1 MQATGKM
8 EELSIKI
15 KIGDR
20 EYPMKVKRADEER
33 IRIAGKLI
41 NEKLRSYR
49 EQFGIEDKQDLLAMV
64 AFDCLIDKMA
74 IEETQKG
81 IDQTVFEKVNQL
93 NNLITQ
99 SIL

>member
-1 MQATGKM
+1 M

-20 EYPMKVKRADEER
+20 EYPMKVKRSEEER
-33 IRIAGKLI
+33 IRMAGKLI

-74 IEETQKG
+74 VEDTHDSVDK
-81 IDQTVFEKVNQL
+81 TVFEKVNQL
-93 NNLITQ
+93 NNLISQ

>member
-1 MQATGKM
+1 M

-15 KIGDR
+15 KIADR
-20 EYPMKVKRADEER
+20 EYPMKVKRSDEER
-33 IRIAGKLI
+33 IRTAGKLI

-49 EQFGIEDKQDLLAMV
+49 EQFGIEDKQDLLSMV

-74 IEETQKG
+74 SEDTHQE
-81 IDQTVFEKVNQL
+81 IDQTVFEKVTRL
-93 NNLITQ
+93 NNLISQ

>member
-1 MQATGKM
+1 M
-8 EELSIKI
+8 EEHSIKI
-15 KIGDR
+15 KIADR

-33 IRIAGKLI
+33 IRTAGKLI

-74 IEETQKG
+74 VEDTHQTV
-81 IDQTVFEKVNQL
+81 DQTVFEKINHL
-93 NNLITQ
+93 NNLISQ

>member
-1 MQATGKM
+1 MQTSKM

-74 IEETQKG
+74 VEDTHQNV
-81 IDQTVFEKVNQL
+81 DQTVFEKINHL
-93 NNLITQ
+93 NNLISQ

>member
-1 MQATGKM
+1 
-8 EELSIKI
+8 
-15 KIGDR
+15 
-20 EYPMKVKRADEER
+20 VKRADEER

-74 IEETQKG
+74 VEDTHQNV
-81 IDQTVFEKVNQL
+81 DQTVFEKINHL
-93 NNLITQ
+93 NNLISQ